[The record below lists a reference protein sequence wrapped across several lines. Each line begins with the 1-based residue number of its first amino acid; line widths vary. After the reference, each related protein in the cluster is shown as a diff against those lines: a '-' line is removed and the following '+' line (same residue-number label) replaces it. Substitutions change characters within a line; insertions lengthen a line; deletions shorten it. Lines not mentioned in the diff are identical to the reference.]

1 MSKTIRLF
9 LLVEGTSF
17 LVAGL
22 IHRSVFTSGNEPRQA
37 SIAESSFAIVLLV
50 AFGLTWIWPAQTRLI
65 GLVAQ
70 AFALLGTLVGAEARW
85 FMGLRP

>member
-1 MSKTIRLF
+1 M
-9 LLVEGTSF
+9 EGTSF
-17 LVAGL
+17 LVAGV
-22 IHRSVFTSGNEPRQA
+22 IHRSVFIYRYEPRQA
-37 SIAESSFAIVLLV
+37 SLVECSLAIVLLV

-65 GLVAQ
+65 GLAAQ

>member
-22 IHRSVFTSGNEPRQA
+22 IHRSVFISGYEPRQA
-37 SIAESSFAIVLLV
+37 SIAESSIAIVLLV

-70 AFALLGTLVGAEARW
+70 AFALLGRLVGAEARW